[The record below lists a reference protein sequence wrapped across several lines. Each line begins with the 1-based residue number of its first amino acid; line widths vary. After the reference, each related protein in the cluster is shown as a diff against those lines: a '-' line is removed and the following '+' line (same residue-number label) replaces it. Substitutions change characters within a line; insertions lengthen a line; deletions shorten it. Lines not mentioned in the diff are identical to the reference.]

1 MVPKRVSV
9 VSLSPP
15 TVGLEWHSAQDLPL
29 KTGPSPS
36 ATVSSSMNSSLPAS
50 NWFNCAVV
58 RPGRGSPKNK
68 ELPAVALNAIIPTSA
83 NVIIIN
89 DILNFISCSFSPPL
103 SKSLLE
109 VNGSLFLSR
118 SVKITSHIWRVAEGT
133 QTTCPETIDAKKG
146 NGVKIDEKCS
156 AILSQRFRDEH
167 FLAIFVRPWLRIV
180 GRLCFPLVA
189 YCRGA
194 KHALIFH
201 FFGGF
206 LLVCFVP
213 ACR

>member
-83 NVIIIN
+83 NEIIIN
-89 DILNFISCSFSPPL
+89 DILNLISCSFSPPPYQ
-103 SKSLLE
+103 
-109 VNGSLFLSR
+109 R
-118 SVKITSHIWRVAEGT
+118 AYWRLTGV
-133 QTTCPETIDAKKG
+133 CPYP
-146 NGVKIDEKCS
+146 V
-156 AILSQRFRDEH
+156 Q
-167 FLAIFVRPWLRIV
+167 
-180 GRLCFPLVA
+180 
-189 YCRGA
+189 
-194 KHALIFH
+194 
-201 FFGGF
+201 
-206 LLVCFVP
+206 
-213 ACR
+213 